1 MTATT
6 TARRPDLTNSEVVPV
21 VVVTLAAAAWLVL
34 LWPAAHA
41 HGSTG
46 AGWSPITGW
55 ALMIIA
61 MMLPTAL
68 PLLQTVHRLVARRR
82 ARTGL
87 VAAGAAAFLAV
98 WLLAGLGFLLGDLLL
113 EPAARHLPAVVL
125 PGLAAVAAGLYQ
137 FTPAKRACLTACR
150 SPRGIALAAWRG
162 VRPAAVEVGAI
173 GWRFGLACVGC
184 CWALMLLTFTVGV
197 GAMPVMV
204 AVSAVML
211 AERLLPRT
219 RRLVPAVA
227 LGCVALGLLILVG
240 VVPPGPL

>member
-21 VVVTLAAAAWLVL
+21 VVVTLASAAWLVL

-41 HGSTG
+41 HGSIG
-46 AGWSPITGW
+46 VGWSPITGW
-55 ALMIIA
+55 ALMITA
-61 MMLPTAL
+61 MMLPPAL

-98 WLLAGLGFLLGDLLL
+98 WLLAGLVFLLGDLLL
-113 EPAARHLPAVVL
+113 EPAARHLPAAIS

-162 VRPAAVEVGAI
+162 VRPAAVEVSAI

-227 LGCVALGLLILVG
+227 LGCIALGLLILVG